1 MTKAKLDVDI
11 HHAYGDLVVH
21 DGIQFTVK
29 ENEFLCICGPSGCGK
44 TTLLDVLS
52 GLLKPTRGSVLLD
65 GESVDPKKHSISFVF
80 QEPSTLPWLTVWE
93 NIATGLKIKKLPRD
107 EIKKKV
113 DEVIRIV
120 GLDDVGI
127 IQKITNIVSGDLKI
141 NMSSMSIDTKEGLFD
156 GSIRVFVHDREELDI
171 LCDRLSRIQDIH
183 TVERIEQK
191 ND

>member
-1 MTKAKLDVDI
+1 MALASNSIKEWITAMTKAKLDVDI

-80 QEPSTLPWLTVWE
+80 QEP
-93 NIATGLKIKKLPRD
+93 
-107 EIKKKV
+107 
-113 DEVIRIV
+113 
-120 GLDDVGI
+120 
-127 IQKITNIVSGDLKI
+127 
-141 NMSSMSIDTKEGLFD
+141 
-156 GSIRVFVHDREELDI
+156 
-171 LCDRLSRIQDIH
+171 
-183 TVERIEQK
+183 
-191 ND
+191 